1 MHCSEEYL
9 HVVVYSAHSVGK
21 RSERKDGCF
30 HRLHL
35 FVKFRTVFFLLFCV
49 FCVLPTYEHGLYSL
63 FDLFLF
69 SVRCE
74 FMFVLYFF
82 WVIPTLI
89 LYCNLFYV
97 IWLPRLVNSLVI
109 LGSQHPF

>member
-21 RSERKDGCF
+21 RSEKRW
-30 HRLHL
+30 L
-35 FVKFRTVFFLLFCV
+35 FSSSASFCEISYSFFPILFCV
-49 FCVLPTYEHGLYSL
+49 FCVLLTYEHGLYSL

-82 WVIPTLI
+82 GVIPTLI

-97 IWLPRLVNSLVI
+97 IWLPRLVNPLVI
-109 LGSQHPF
+109 